1 MSDFGD
7 RTHPPTDRRRRES
20 RARGEVAR
28 STDLVAACVLLTTM
42 AALWWLGPGVVQHL
56 AGTVRGGVSSA
67 SSLPL
72 TPESVTRV
80 MTLLVLKLAVAAGP
94 LLLIAASAA
103 ALGSLVQT
111 GFLWTPSVV
120 LPKFERLDPTQ
131 GLGRWM
137 SLNTGVALAAG
148 LIKLVALAGVLV
160 AFVRVRLPAMRSF
173 TEGEPAEML
182 SLAAR
187 CLGELGLLL
196 ALTLFAL
203 ALLDYGFQF
212 WRHEQSLLM
221 TAEELKREQQEE
233 ELDPRFK
240 RRRQE
245 LTATA
250 VTRVNAPRA

>member
-28 STDLVAACVLLTTM
+28 SADLVAACVLLATM
-42 AALWWLGPGVVQHL
+42 AALWWLGPGFMQHL
-56 AGTVRGGVSSA
+56 AGTVRGALSTTSP
-67 SSLPL
+67 LPL
-72 TPESVTRV
+72 TPKSVARV
-80 MTLLVLKLAVAAGP
+80 MTLMVMNLAVAVGP

-103 ALGSLVQT
+103 ALGSLIQT

-131 GLGRWM
+131 GLGRWV

-148 LIKLVALAGVLV
+148 LIKLVALLSVLI
-160 AFVRVRLPAMRSF
+160 AFVRVRLPALGAF
-173 TEGEPAEML
+173 AQGEPSDML

-196 ALTLFAL
+196 ALTLFVL

-221 TAEELKREQQEE
+221 TAEELKREQKED

-245 LTATA
+245 LAATA
-250 VTRVNAPRA
+250 ATRVNAP

>member
-7 RTHPPTDRRRRES
+7 RTHPPTDRRRREA
-20 RARGEVAR
+20 RTRGEVAR
-28 STDLVAACVLLTTM
+28 SADLVAAFLLLATM
-42 AALWWLGPGVVQHL
+42 AALWWLGPGIAQHL
-56 AGTVRGGVSSA
+56 AGAVRGALSMV

-72 TPESVTRV
+72 TPESGARALT
-80 MTLLVLKLAVAAGP
+80 VLAMSVAVAVGP
-94 LLLIAASAA
+94 LLVIAASAA
-103 ALGSLVQT
+103 TLGSLIQT
-111 GFLWTPSVV
+111 GFLWTPSVL

-137 SLNTGVALAAG
+137 SLNTGITLAVG
-148 LIKLVALAGVLV
+148 LIKLVALLGVLV
-160 AFVRVRLPAMRSF
+160 AFVRVRLPALGAF
-173 TEGEPAEML
+173 AQGEPSDML

-196 ALTLFAL
+196 ALTLFVL

-221 TAEELKREQQEE
+221 TAEELKREQKED
-233 ELDPRFK
+233 ELDTRFK

-245 LTATA
+245 LAATA
-250 VTRVNAPRA
+250 ASRVNVP

>member
-28 STDLVAACVLLTTM
+28 SADLVAACVLLTTM
-42 AALWWLGPGVVQHL
+42 AALWWLGPGVAQHL

-72 TPESVTRV
+72 TPESATRV

-94 LLLIAASAA
+94 LLLIATSAA

-120 LPKFERLDPTQ
+120 LPKFERLDPTA

-148 LIKLVALAGVLV
+148 LLKLVALLSVLV
-160 AFVRVRLPAMRSF
+160 AFVRVRLPALGAF
-173 TEGEPAEML
+173 AQGEPSEML

-212 WRHEQSLLM
+212 WRHEQSLRM

-245 LTATA
+245 LAATATS
-250 VTRVNAPRA
+250 RVNAP

>member
-1 MSDFGD
+1 MSDLGD
-7 RTHPPTDRRRRES
+7 RTHPPTDRRRREA

-28 STDLVAACVLLTTM
+28 SADLVAAFLLLATM
-42 AALWWLGPGVVQHL
+42 AALWWLGPGVAQHL
-56 AGTVRGGVSSA
+56 AGTVRGALSTTF
-67 SSLPL
+67 SLPL
-72 TPESVTRV
+72 TPESVAR
-80 MTLLVLKLAVAAGP
+80 TLTVLVKSLAVAVGP
-94 LLLIAASAA
+94 LLLIAAIAA
-103 ALGSLVQT
+103 ALGSLIQT

-120 LPKFERLDPTQ
+120 LPKFDRLDPTQ

-137 SLNTGVALAAG
+137 SLKTGVALAAG
-148 LIKLVALAGVLV
+148 LIKLVALLSVLV
-160 AFVRVRLPAMRSF
+160 AFVRVRLPALGAF
-173 TEGEPAEML
+173 AQAEPSEML

-221 TAEELKREQQEE
+221 TAEELKREQKED

-245 LTATA
+245 LAATA
-250 VTRVNAPRA
+250 ASRVNTP

>member
-7 RTHPPTDRRRRES
+7 RSHPPTDRRRREA

-28 STDLVAACVLLTTM
+28 SADLVAAFLLLATM
-42 AALWWLGPGVVQHL
+42 AALWWLGPGVAQHL
-56 AGTVRGGVSSA
+56 AGTVRGALSTTSA
-67 SSLPL
+67 LPL
-72 TPESVTRV
+72 TPESVARTLTVLV
-80 MTLLVLKLAVAAGP
+80 MSLAVAVGP
-94 LLLIAASAA
+94 LLLIAAIAA
-103 ALGSLVQT
+103 ALGSLIQT

-120 LPKFERLDPTQ
+120 LAKFDRLDPTQ

-137 SLNTGVALAAG
+137 SLKTGVALAAG
-148 LIKLVALAGVLV
+148 LIKLVALLSVLV
-160 AFVRVRLPAMRSF
+160 AFVRVRLPALGAF
-173 TEGEPAEML
+173 AQAEPSEML

-221 TAEELKREQQEE
+221 TAEELKREQKEE

-245 LTATA
+245 LAATA
-250 VTRVNAPRA
+250 ASRVNTP